1 MQRWEYCRIE
11 LEKLGDE
18 VRFRLYTPEGEVRI
32 FRPETF
38 KDNPTVW
45 DLYER
50 IESNVIR
57 DGWELFRES
66 NHKSIIYYY
75 FRRPITEK

>member
-11 LEKLGDE
+11 LEKSGDE
-18 VRFRLYTPEGEVRI
+18 VRLRLYTPEGEVRF

-38 KDNPTVW
+38 KDTPNIW
-45 DLYER
+45 DLHHR
-50 IESNVIR
+50 IESDVIN

-66 NHKSIIYYY
+66 NHNSIVYYY
-75 FRRPITEK
+75 FKRPIPE